1 MAGARGGRESARG
14 VTGDRMAHSRMWRI
28 VPTLGAVVG
37 VILTAYLGSWQLE
50 RAAYKRAMQARID
63 QAERAPAVRIPPQP
77 AGADD
82 FSYRRA
88 EATGRFIPEATIL
101 LDIRVRDGVVG
112 YEVITPLQLND
123 SPLHVLV
130 ARGWVRA
137 PASRTELP
145 ALHTPSGE
153 VTVEG
158 MALPP
163 STRYFELSDETVS
176 GPVWQNL
183 KFEQYAQRF
192 GLALQ
197 PLILQQRNDLG
208 DGLSRTW
215 RRPDAGVDKHQAYAL
230 QWFVMSAVIAILY
243 LVLHVRRKRKEI

>member
-1 MAGARGGRESARG
+1 MVGSRG
-14 VTGDRMAHSRMWRI
+14 VRALARDVTSDCMAHSRMRRI
-28 VPTLGAVVG
+28 VPTLAAVVG

-50 RAAYKRAMQARID
+50 RAAYKRGMQARVD
-63 QAERAPAVRIPPQP
+63 EAERAPAVRIPPQP
-77 AGADD
+77 ADVED

-88 EATGRFIPEATIL
+88 EATGRFIPAATIF
-101 LDIRVRDGVVG
+101 LDNRVRDGVVG
-112 YEVITPLQLND
+112 YEIVTPLRLND
-123 SPLHVLV
+123 SQLHVLV
-130 ARGWVRA
+130 DRGWVRA
-137 PASRTELP
+137 PASRSELP
-145 ALHTPSGE
+145 AVHTPSGE

-192 GLALQ
+192 ALALQ
-197 PLILQQRNDLG
+197 PLILQQHNDLG

-215 RRPDAGVDKHQAYAL
+215 RRPDAGVEKHQAYAL
-230 QWFVMSAVIAILY
+230 QWFVMSAVIAIIY
-243 LVLHVRRKRKEI
+243 LVLHVRRRRKEI